1 MRGSSLL
8 SVFLVSG
15 ALLLGSATRAEAQ
28 AARDAAL
35 VLRVLSYDRNLSSRA
50 PEQREILA
58 VFAPGNT
65 ASERA
70 CRDLAS
76 ALSALGSRVTVAD
89 RRIRARAHAYRDPE
103 SLAQAMR
110 SAVAVFVCGG
120 LEGSVG
126 AIARETRAQSVLTL
140 TSNEAQVRSGLA
152 VGILQGRSQTRLV
165 VNLPASRAEGARLD
179 AALLRLAEVRR

>member
-1 MRGSSLL
+1 MRGFSLL
-8 SVFLVSG
+8 PVFLVAI
-15 ALLLGSATRAEAQ
+15 ALAVSSAGRAEAQ

-50 PEQREILA
+50 PSQREILT
-58 VFAPGNT
+58 VFAPGDSS
-65 ASERA
+65 SERT

-89 RRIRARAHAYRDPE
+89 RRVRARAHAYRDPT
-103 SLAQAMR
+103 SLAQAMQ
-110 SAVAVFVCGG
+110 SAIAVFVCGG

-126 AIARETRAQSVLTL
+126 AIARATRAQSVLTL
-140 TSNEAQVRSGLA
+140 TSDESQIRGGLA
-152 VGILQGRSQTRLV
+152 VGILQGRNQTRLV